1 MEETVFDK
9 RLHNNFKPTFG
20 NYLLKVSTSYVD
32 SLTIL
37 DNHLSSIYGNEIS
50 RSKIL
55 KDYLNASR
63 KISCV
68 HATLKG

>member
-9 RLHNNFKPTFG
+9 RLHNNFNPTFG
-20 NYLLKVSTSYVD
+20 NHLLKVSTNYVD

-37 DNHLSSIYGNEIS
+37 DNHLSSIYGKEIS

-55 KDYLNASR
+55 EEYLKLQGEKKS
-63 KISCV
+63 K
-68 HATLKG
+68 